1 MYTHMHT
8 HKAIKPLLMVRAFT
22 DSTGKKKECV
32 LQGATECCRVL
43 QGVAAYCSVLQ
54 RDSEPYNCG
63 LLLNNHDLEI
73 VSVLQCVA
81 VCCSVV
87 HCGAV
92 RCSMLPCVA
101 VCCSVTQRSTIEGI
115 AMSWS

>member
-1 MYTHMHT
+1 
-8 HKAIKPLLMVRAFT
+8 
-22 DSTGKKKECV
+22 
-32 LQGATECCRVL
+32 VL

-63 LLLNNHDLEI
+63 LLLNILDLEI
-73 VSVLQCVA
+73 ASVLQCVA

-92 RCSMLPCVA
+92 WCSMLQCVA

-115 AMSWS
+115 AMSWSGTTLDWVIVYARIPSLTSTDEISHKSAQ